1 MFNITINDDEFKRLI
16 KEAVR
21 EEVTA
26 QIKEM
31 IGNNIVQSVNDST
44 PYIRGIKALA
54 DFIGIGK
61 STAQKLKNM
70 GLIPFYQQPWSKIV
84 LFDKEKVKFAL
95 ENNSEVKKMCSHKK
109 SKNRNHI

>member
-70 GLIPFYQQPWSKIV
+70 GLIPLIV